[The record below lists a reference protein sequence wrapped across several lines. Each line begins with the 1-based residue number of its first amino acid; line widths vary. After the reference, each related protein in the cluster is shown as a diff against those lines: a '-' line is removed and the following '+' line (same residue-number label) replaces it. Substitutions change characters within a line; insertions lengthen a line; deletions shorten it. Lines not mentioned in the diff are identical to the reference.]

1 MSISSNLANYL
12 DQRGARYEVLAHAH
26 SRTSA
31 ETARS
36 ANVIP
41 DHLAKSVV
49 LEDDTGSVMM
59 AVIPADK
66 AVMVDELGRMLGR
79 KSLRLADEERI
90 AMLFKDCEPGAVP
103 SIGMPW
109 GIETVVDDELEACEA
124 VYMEGGDHERLL
136 RMSHDQFHA
145 LMSSQRH
152 GQFSKAPS
160 HWGRAASF

>member
-1 MSISSNLANYL
+1 MSIPLTLANYL
-12 DQRGARYEVLAHAH
+12 DQRGARYEILAHAP

-49 LEDDTGSVMM
+49 LEDDLGYVM

-79 KSLRLADEERI
+79 RSLRLADEERV
-90 AMLFKDCEPGAVP
+90 AMLFKGCEPGAVP
-103 SIGMPW
+103 SIGMAW
-109 GIETVVDDELEACEA
+109 GIETIVDDELEACEA

-152 GQFSKAPS
+152 GQFSKAPA

>member
-1 MSISSNLANYL
+1 MSIPANLANYL
-12 DQRGARYEVLAHAH
+12 DQRGARYEVFAHAH

-36 ANVIP
+36 ANVMP
-41 DHLAKSVV
+41 SHLAKSVI
-49 LEDDTGSVMM
+49 LEDDLGYVM

-66 AVMVDELGRMLGR
+66 AVMVGELARILDR
-79 KSLRLADEERI
+79 KELRLADEDRV
-90 AMLFKDCEPGAVP
+90 AALFKGCEPGAVP

-109 GIETVVDDELEACEA
+109 GIETIVDDELEESDV

-152 GQFSKAPS
+152 GQFCKTPS
-160 HWGRAASF
+160 H